1 MRNEIA
7 AREEGDGEE
16 EEEGEN
22 GEEEEAPGVL
32 EGDRLLRLG
41 IDDLS
46 DALEGL
52 QTVSAEERGAQAK
65 LAKKLATSLSAPK
78 AYIPAAA
85 PPAVAGSP
93 EAGVT
98 LPPCPRLSAHP
109 LTCTDPWPHRLL
121 HRDVFPSVQEIACP
135 CQSCRF

>member
-16 EEEGEN
+16 EEGED
-22 GEEEEAPGVL
+22 GEEEEEAPGVL

-52 QTVSAEERGAQAK
+52 QTISTEERGAQAK
-65 LAKKLATSLSAPK
+65 LAKKLATSLSTPK
-78 AYIPAAA
+78 AHIPAAA
-85 PPAVAGSP
+85 PPAAAGSP
-93 EAGVT
+93 GAGVT
-98 LPPCPRLSAHP
+98 TLPPSQRSSANTYRP
-109 LTCTDPWPHRLL
+109 LASLPPTP
-121 HRDVFPSVQEIACP
+121 
-135 CQSCRF
+135 

>member
-16 EEEGEN
+16 EEGED
-22 GEEEEAPGVL
+22 GEEEEEAPGVL

-65 LAKKLATSLSAPK
+65 LAKKLATSLSTPK
-78 AYIPAAA
+78 AHIPAAA
-85 PPAVAGSP
+85 PPAAAGSP
-93 EAGVT
+93 GAGSPGAGVT
-98 LPPCPRLSAHP
+98 TLPPSQRSSTNTYRP
-109 LTCTDPWPHRLL
+109 LASLPPTP
-121 HRDVFPSVQEIACP
+121 
-135 CQSCRF
+135 

>member
-7 AREEGDGEE
+7 AREEDELAGEGEEGEE
-16 EEEGEN
+16 EEEDV
-22 GEEEEAPGVL
+22 PGVP

-46 DALEGL
+46 NALEEL

-65 LAKKLATSLSAPK
+65 LARKLATSLSIPK
-78 AYIPAAA
+78 APTDVVAAGA
-85 PPAVAGSP
+85 P

-98 LPPCPRLSAHP
+98 PLPVPLSVII
-109 LTCTDPWPHRLL
+109 R
-121 HRDVFPSVQEIACP
+121 
-135 CQSCRF
+135 